1 MLDILRTEVY
11 NIIKGKEVK
20 SPVGKKKKPSKNV
33 EDIKTIVEILAG
45 LANVA
50 LVIYTISKG

>member
-1 MLDILRTEVY
+1 M
-11 NIIKGKEVK
+11 
-20 SPVGKKKKPSKNV
+20 GKKKKPPKNV

-50 LVIYTISKG
+50 LVIYTISKGGVRGAFAPLPLSP

>member
-1 MLDILRTEVY
+1 MY
-11 NIIKGKEVK
+11 NIIKGEEVK
-20 SPVGKKKKPSKNV
+20 SPVGKKKKPPKNV